1 MEESGFLGKYGES
14 CILFR
19 GVNKLTLD
27 AKGRFAIP
35 TRYRVELQEYCN
47 AELVITIDTQRCLL
61 IYPKPIWLEKEHKL
75 MQMPN
80 IDERTR
86 IMQRLLVGHATEVPM
101 DTQGRVLL
109 PPPLREF
116 ANLEKQAI
124 MIGQE
129 MKLELWDE
137 AHWNQK
143 CEEWLKKFEQ
153 SEESLSAGM
162 ESLSI

>member
-35 TRYRVELQEYCN
+35 TRYRVDLQEYCN
-47 AELVITIDTQRCLL
+47 SELVITIDTQRCLL

>member
-1 MEESGFLGKYGES
+1 M
-14 CILFR
+14 FR

-35 TRYRVELQEYCN
+35 TRYRDGLQMLCD

-61 IYPKPIWLEKEHKL
+61 IYPKPVWLEKEHKL

-80 IDERTR
+80 VDERTR

-101 DTQGRVLL
+101 DSQGRVLL

-116 ANLEKQAI
+116 ANLEKQAVL
-124 MIGQE
+124 IGQE

-137 AHWNQK
+137 THWYEK
-143 CEEWLKKFEQ
+143 REEWLRKLEQ
-153 SEESLSAGM
+153 TQPSLSAGM